1 MCKEIL
7 LLKTS
12 PHNSNDIKRMSA
24 ILDNHP
30 HIAVWNIDLDDR
42 DKILRIESEGL
53 AVGDV
58 ILSLFGIG
66 VWSEEL
72 SE

>member
-12 PHNSNDIKRMSA
+12 PHNSNDIKLISSL
-24 ILDNHP
+24 LDSHP
-30 HIAVWNIDLDDR
+30 HIAIWNIDLEDC

-53 AVGDV
+53 TVDEV
-58 ILSLFGIG
+58 VLSLHKIGI
-66 VWSEEL
+66 WSEEL
-72 SE
+72 

>member
-1 MCKEIL
+1 MNKDIL

-12 PHNSNDIKRMSA
+12 PHSSNDIKRISVV
-24 ILDNHP
+24 LDNNP
-30 HIAVWNIDLDDR
+30 QIEVWNIDLEDC

-53 AVGDV
+53 TAGEVV
-58 ILSLFGIG
+58 NSLYKIG

-72 SE
+72 LD